1 MRPFRKATYYEK
13 IRCRE
18 PNDHEDISSAGSAA
32 HSESSAIPSQF
43 AQSNQLLVKQF
54 DFFRS
59 TFSNFRAKRLYFD
72 HIPSPS
78 FCFHFS
84 LLIRRFL
91 SFFCVVHFSS
101 TVSARGRKTKSNWLG
116 KRRQRL
122 NWEGREKIGHRRVNY
137 RQGRDKHQEARP
149 VLVRQEDQLEDR
161 WIQRG
166 IQKSQTIK
174 MKQVRLNSW

>member
-1 MRPFRKATYYEK
+1 MTTRTFPLQALQLIVSHLPFH
-13 IRCRE
+13 
-18 PNDHEDISSAGSAA
+18 PNLPSPTNCSSNGST
-32 HSESSAIPSQF
+32 
-43 AQSNQLLVKQF
+43 
-54 DFFRS
+54 FFRS
-59 TFSNFRAKRLYFD
+59 TFSNSRVKRLHFD
-72 HIPSPS
+72 RIPSPS